1 MESQKKTPQM
11 PKVSR
16 MWWLV
21 LIGLMIWNIWTL
33 WPASRPEAKL
43 PYSAFLEQSRA
54 GNVTSVQIAGSQI
67 TGKFVKSIAWPLPT
81 PDATPAASSQP
92 APTPQVYAAFLTTFP
107 ETVGDPNLL
116 PLLENHGVEVNVTPP
131 PNPLLGALLANG
143 LPLLLLVLVMVW
155 MGRQATRGQ
164 SGIFSFGRSKPRQ
177 HTGDHPDVTFKNVAG
192 ADEAKVD
199 LQEVVDFLSHPKKYY
214 DLGARIPR
222 GILLVGPPGTGKTL
236 MARAVAG
243 EAGVP
248 FFNISASEF
257 VEMFVGVGA
266 SRVRD
271 LFEQA
276 KTAAP
281 AIVFID

>member
-16 MWWLV
+16 IWWLV
-21 LIGLMIWNIWTL
+21 LIGLMAWNIWML
-33 WPASRPEAKL
+33 RPVSRPEANL
-43 PYSAFLEQSRA
+43 PYSAFLEQARA

-67 TGKFVKSIAWPLPT
+67 TGKFAKSIAWPLPT

-92 APTPQVYAAFLTTFP
+92 APTPQVYTTFLTTFP

-116 PLLENHGVEVNVTPP
+116 PLLENQGVEVNVTPP
-131 PNPLLGALLANG
+131 PNPLLSALLANG

-177 HTGDHPDVTFKNVAG
+177 HTGDHPDVTFKDVAG
-192 ADEAKVD
+192 ADEAKAD
-199 LQEVVDFLSHPKKYY
+199 LQEVVDFLSHPKKYH

-222 GILLVGPPGTGKTL
+222 GIGSVSTWGQT
-236 MARAVAG
+236 
-243 EAGVP
+243 
-248 FFNISASEF
+248 
-257 VEMFVGVGA
+257 VGA
-266 SRVRD
+266 
-271 LFEQA
+271 
-276 KTAAP
+276 
-281 AIVFID
+281 